1 MTRNEWKWS
10 SGETY
15 EKSPR
20 PQKIEK
26 TVQIEQT
33 AIRQSLLSEDDQ
45 WAMNRDGEL
54 FVFNQEK
61 PLNRR
66 EDTYSRMAERE
77 MVGQIGL
84 NPFSQTPY
92 INDVITQ
99 DKFLKPIS
107 TSFEKENEN
116 EKTNS

>member
-1 MTRNEWKWS
+1 METEKEWKWS

-20 PQKIEK
+20 PKKIVK

-45 WAMNRDGEL
+45 WAMNQEGEL
-54 FVFNQEK
+54 FVFDQDK
-61 PLNRR
+61 PSNKR

-77 MVGQIGL
+77 MIGQIGL
-84 NPFSQTPY
+84 NPFSQNPY
-92 INDVITQ
+92 INDVIVQ
-99 DKFLKPIS
+99 DQFLKPVS
-107 TSFEKENEN
+107 TSLEKET
-116 EKTNS
+116 TNS